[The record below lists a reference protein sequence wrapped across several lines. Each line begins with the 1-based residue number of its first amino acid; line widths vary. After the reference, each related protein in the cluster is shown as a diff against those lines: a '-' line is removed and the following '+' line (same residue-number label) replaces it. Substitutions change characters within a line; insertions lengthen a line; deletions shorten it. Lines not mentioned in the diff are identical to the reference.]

1 MANYVLVPGF
11 WLGAWAW
18 DEVAANLRAAGHR
31 VRAVT
36 LTGVAERGAELSP
49 EVGVETH
56 VADILAAMDGW
67 DEVVLVGHSGANVL
81 VTAVADRH
89 PERIGRVVYVDAA
102 PLPSGLAVI
111 DFNDEDTQKAWRAQ
125 VGDGYALDVPSFE
138 QEEGRFAGLTEDDWE
153 RIRARATPHPWGAVT
168 QPVERPEKIPA
179 TPKTMVASTMPVA
192 VIRELI
198 ASGNPAFAALGTPE
212 WTFVELPSG
221 HWPMFSRPAEL
232 AALL

>member
-18 DEVAANLRAAGHR
+18 DQVAQKLRAAGHQ

-36 LTGVAERGAELSP
+36 LTGLAERAGELSP

-56 VADILAAMDGW
+56 VVDILAAMDGLE
-67 DEVVLVGHSGANVL
+67 EVVLVGHSGASVP

-89 PERIGRVVYVDAA
+89 PKRLSRVVYVDTA
-102 PLPSGLAVI
+102 PLPSGMAVI

-125 VGDGYALDVPSFE
+125 VGDGHALEAPSFE
-138 QEEGRFAGLTEDDWE
+138 QGEGKFAGLTKEHWAQ
-153 RIRARATPHPWGAVT
+153 IRAKATPQPWGAVA
-168 QPVERPEKIPA
+168 QSVRRPQQIPA

-198 ASGNPAFAALGTPE
+198 ASGNPAFAPLGTPE
-212 WTFVELPSG
+212 WTFVELPTG
-221 HWPMFSRPAEL
+221 HWPMFSRPADL

>member
-18 DEVAANLRAAGHR
+18 DEVARELRAAGHQ

-36 LTGVAERGAELSP
+36 LAGLAERAGELSP

-67 DEVVLVGHSGANVL
+67 DEVVLVGHSGASVP

-89 PERIGRVVYVDAA
+89 PERLARVVYVDTA
-102 PLPSGLAVI
+102 PLPSGVAVI
-111 DFNDEDTQKAWRAQ
+111 DFNDGDTQKAWRAQ
-125 VGDGYALDVPSFE
+125 VGDGHALDVPSFAP
-138 QEEGRFAGLTEDDWE
+138 EEGRFADLTEERWE
-153 RIRARATPHPWGAVT
+153 EIRAKATPQPWGAAT
-168 QPVERPEKIPA
+168 QAVERPDRIPD

-192 VIRELI
+192 LIRQLI
-198 ASGNPAFAALGTPE
+198 ASGNPAFAPLGTPE
-212 WTFVELPSG
+212 WTFAELPTG
-221 HWPMFSRPAEL
+221 HWPMFTRPAEL

>member
-18 DEVAANLRAAGHR
+18 DEVADELRAAGHQ

-36 LTGVAERGAELSP
+36 LTGVAERAGELSP

-67 DEVVLVGHSGANVL
+67 DDVVLVGHSGANVP

-89 PERIGRVVYVDAA
+89 PERLSRVVYVDAG
-102 PLPSGLAVI
+102 PLPSGAAVI

-125 VGDGYALDVPSFE
+125 VGDGHALDVPAY
-138 QEEGRFAGLTEDDWE
+138 EEGKGKFAGLTEERWE
-153 RIRARATPHPWGAVT
+153 QIRAKATPQPWGAVV
-168 QPVERPEKIPA
+168 QPARRPERIPA

-198 ASGNPAFAALGTPE
+198 DSGNPAFAALGTPE
-212 WTFVELPSG
+212 WTFAELPTG